1 MAESAPKQARI
12 DPVYEADA
20 LNQKV
25 IGWTVIDI
33 SQPENETVVSEHE
46 TQAEA
51 IKAAEEFEQYA
62 Q

>member
-1 MAESAPKQARI
+1 MPKQARI
-12 DPVYEADA
+12 EPVFEASD

-25 IGWTVIDI
+25 TGWLVIDT

-51 IKAAEEFEQYA
+51 IKAAEDFEQYS
-62 Q
+62 